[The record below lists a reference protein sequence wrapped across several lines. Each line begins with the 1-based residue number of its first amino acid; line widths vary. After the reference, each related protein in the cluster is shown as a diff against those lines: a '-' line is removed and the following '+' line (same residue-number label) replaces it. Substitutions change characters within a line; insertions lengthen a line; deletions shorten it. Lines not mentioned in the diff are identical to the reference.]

1 MKHFGRLLMAGTAAV
16 LALSLVVPA
25 VAQDAPEPGKG
36 GVITE
41 GNFGGDPQNLNPI
54 IGNDTASARIFN
66 FLFPTFI
73 GVDPSTATFE
83 KNRPDA
89 LVTDWTVS
97 DDGKTYTFTL
107 RDDWKWNDGTPIT
120 SADYLYTW
128 DALSSGKVDTALAA
142 YTDIIE
148 KVEAPDAT
156 TVVVTFKNAD
166 CTALGSAGLPIVPAH
181 VLPTDFSQL
190 ADSEF
195 NLNPTV
201 SSGPFN
207 FSELR
212 SGESVSLV
220 ANEEW
225 PAAPNKVIPEGFIYK
240 VVPDQTVLVEQF
252 LAGETNVIDGPPVNR
267 RADVKASA
275 DVNTYNY
282 PGNAWDYLQLN
293 YADPANPQPAKDD
306 KGNAI
311 DQGHNQ
317 FFADVRVRQAIALSL
332 NVDDMIKG
340 AVFGEGERM
349 SSVLTVPA
357 SWAYDKTLAP
367 IAFDVDAA
375 KKLLDEA
382 GWIDDDN
389 NPETP
394 RVAKG
399 AMYAP
404 DGTKFNFTLYTNEGN
419 SRRGATG
426 TLVQDQLKQ
435 VGIAV
440 DFQTIDF
447 NTLLDIIDSQKFDAY
462 ILGWRQGYPD
472 DPDAGTL
479 LFTAAGD
486 TIGGQNSMSYNN
498 PKVDE
503 LMKEARSI
511 PGCSTEDRAKI
522 YAEVQKI
529 LQDDVAYVPLFTQNG
544 LYAARKDVDG
554 FNPYPSQLYWNVETW
569 SVKTP

>member
-1 MKHFGRLLMAGTAAV
+1 MRNFGRLALAGTTAL
-16 LALSLVVPA
+16 LALSLVAPA
-25 VAQDAPEPGKG
+25 VAQDTPAAGEG
-36 GVITE
+36 GIIIE

-54 IGNDTASARIFN
+54 IGNDTASARIYN
-66 FLFPTFI
+66 FLFPTFV
-73 GVDPSTATFE
+73 GVDPATATFV
-83 KNRPDA
+83 KDQPNA

-97 DDGKTYTFTL
+97 EDGKTYTFTM
-107 RDDWKWNDGTPIT
+107 RDDWKWSDGTPIT
-120 SADYLYTW
+120 SADYLYSW
-128 DALSSGKVDTALAA
+128 NAAKSGQVDTVLASL
-142 YTDIIE
+142 TDIIDS
-148 KVEAPDAT
+148 VEAPDAT
-156 TVVVTFKNAD
+156 TIVVKFKNAD
-166 CTALGSAGLPIVPAH
+166 CTAINNASLPVVPSH
-181 VLPTDFSQL
+181 ILPTDFTEL
-190 ADSEF
+190 ADSDF

-201 SSGPFN
+201 TSGVFN

-212 SGESVSLV
+212 AGESVSLS
-220 ANEEW
+220 ANEDY
-225 PAAPNKVIPEGFIYK
+225 PGAPGKVIPTGFIYK
-240 VVPDQTVLVEQF
+240 VVPDQTVMVEQF
-252 LAGETNVIDGPPVNR
+252 LAGETNVVDSPPVNR
-267 RADVKASA
+267 RADIAAAS
-275 DVNTYNY
+275 DVNSYQY

-293 YADPANPQPAKDD
+293 YADPANPQPATDD
-306 KGNAI
+306 KGAAI

-317 FFADVRVRQAIALSL
+317 FFSDVRVRKAIALSL

-367 IAFDVDAA
+367 LPFNVEEA

-382 GWIDDDN
+382 GWVDDDN

-399 AMYAP
+399 TEFAK
-404 DGTKFNFTLYTNEGN
+404 DGTPFQFTLYTNEGN

-440 DFQTIDF
+440 DFQAIDF
-447 NTLLDIIDSQKFDAY
+447 NTLLDIIDSQKFDAF
-462 ILGWRQGYPD
+462 ILGWRQSYPD
-472 DPDAGTL
+472 DPDAGTS
-479 LFTAAGD
+479 LFTTSGD
-486 TIGGQNSMSYNN
+486 TIGGQNSMSYSN

-503 LMKEARSI
+503 LMEQGRSV
-511 PGCSTEDRAKI
+511 PGCALEDRAKI

-544 LYAARKDVDG
+544 LYAARKEVQG
-554 FNPYPSQLYWNVETW
+554 FSPYPSQLYWNVETW
-569 SVKTP
+569 SMATP

>member
-1 MKHFGRLLMAGTAAV
+1 MKHLGRLLMAGTAAI
-16 LALSLVVPA
+16 LALLLVVPA
-25 VAQDAPEPGKG
+25 VAQDTPAPGEG
-36 GVITE
+36 GIIIE

-54 IGNDTASARIFN
+54 IGNDTASLRIYN
-66 FLFPTFI
+66 FLFPTFVGI
-73 GVDPSTATFE
+73 DPATATFA
-83 KNRPDA
+83 KDRPDA

-97 DDGKTYTFTL
+97 DDGKTYTFKL

-120 SADYLYTW
+120 SADYLYSW
-128 DALSSGKVDTALAA
+128 NALSSGKVDTALAA
-142 YTDIIE
+142 LTDIIE
-148 KVEAPDAT
+148 KVETPDAT

-166 CTALGSAGLPIVPAH
+166 CTALSNASLPVVPSH
-181 VLPTDFSQL
+181 VLPTDFSTL
-190 ADSEF
+190 ADSDF

-212 SGESVSLV
+212 SGESVSLS
-220 ANEEW
+220 ANEKW
-225 PAAPNKVIPEGFIYK
+225 PAAENKVLPSGFIYK

-267 RADVKASA
+267 RADIKAST
-275 DVNTYNY
+275 DVNTYNF
-282 PGNAWDYLQLN
+282 PGNRWDFLQLN
-293 YADPANPQPAKDD
+293 MADPANPQPAKDE
-306 KGNAI
+306 KGNPI

-317 FFADVRVRQAIALSL
+317 FFSDVRVRKAIAMSL
-332 NVDDMIKG
+332 NIDDMIKG

-367 IAFDVDAA
+367 IPLDVDAA

-382 GWIDDDN
+382 GWVDDDN
-389 NPETP
+389 NNDTP

-399 AMYAP
+399 AMYAK
-404 DGTKFNFTLYTNEGN
+404 DGTPFKFTLYTNEGN

-440 DFQTIDF
+440 DFQAIDF
-447 NTLLDIIDSQKFDAY
+447 NTLLDIIDGQKFDAF
-462 ILGWRQGYPD
+462 ILGWQQSYPD
-472 DPDAGTL
+472 DPDAGTF
-479 LFTAAGD
+479 LFTTAGD

-498 PKVDE
+498 PKVND
-503 LMKEARSI
+503 LMEQARSV
-511 PGCSTEDRAKI
+511 PGCKFEDRAKI

-544 LYAARKDVDG
+544 LFAARKNVDG
-554 FNPYPSQLYWNVETW
+554 FNPYPSNLYWNVESW

>member
-1 MKHFGRLLMAGTAAV
+1 MKHLGRLLMAGTAAV

-25 VAQDAPEPGKG
+25 VAQDAAAPGQG
-36 GVITE
+36 GIIIE

-54 IGNDTASARIFN
+54 IGNDTASARIYN
-66 FLFPTFI
+66 FLFPTFV
-73 GVDPSTATFE
+73 GVDPATATFQ

-89 LVTDWTVS
+89 LVTDWKVS
-97 DDGKTYTFTL
+97 DDGKTYTFTM
-107 RDDWKWNDGTPIT
+107 RSDWKWTDGTPIT

-128 DALSSGKVDTALAA
+128 NAIKSGKVDTALASV
-142 YTDIIE
+142 TDLID

-156 TVVVTFKNAD
+156 TVAVTFKNAD
-166 CTALGSAGLPIVPAH
+166 CTALSNASLPVVPSH
-181 VLPTDFSQL
+181 ILPTDFSKL
-190 ADSEF
+190 ADSDF

-201 SSGPFN
+201 SSGVFN

-212 SGESVSLV
+212 AGESVSLT
-220 ANEEW
+220 ANEDYP
-225 PAAPNKVIPEGFIYK
+225 PAANKVMPTGFIYK

-252 LAGETNVIDGPPVNR
+252 LAGETNVVDGPPVNR

-275 DVNTYNY
+275 DVNVYNY

-293 YADPANPQPAKDD
+293 FADPANPQPAMDD
-306 KGNAI
+306 KGKPI

-317 FFADVRVRQAIALSL
+317 FFADVRVRKAIALSL

-367 IAFDVDAA
+367 IPFDVDAA

-382 GWIDDDN
+382 GWVDDDN
-389 NPETP
+389 NNDTP

-399 AMYAP
+399 AMYAK
-404 DGTKFNFTLYTNEGN
+404 DGTPFKFTLYTNEGN

-426 TLVQDQLKQ
+426 TLVQDELKQ

-440 DFQTIDF
+440 DFQAIDF

-462 ILGWRQGYPD
+462 ILGWRQSYPD
-472 DPDAGTL
+472 DPDAGTS
-479 LFTAAGD
+479 LFTTSGD
-486 TIGGQNSMSYNN
+486 TIGGQNSMSYSN
-498 PKVDE
+498 PKVDD
-503 LMKEARSI
+503 LMKQARSV
-511 PGCSTEDRAKI
+511 PGCAPEDRAKI

-544 LYAARKDVDG
+544 LYAARKTVNG
-554 FNPYPSQLYWNVETW
+554 FSPYPSQLYWNVETW
-569 SVKTP
+569 SLKTP